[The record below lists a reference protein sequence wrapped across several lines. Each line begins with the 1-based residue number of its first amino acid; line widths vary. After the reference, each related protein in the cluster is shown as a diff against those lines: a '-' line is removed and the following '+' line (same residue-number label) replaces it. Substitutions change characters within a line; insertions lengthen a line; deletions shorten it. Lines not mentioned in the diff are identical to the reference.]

1 MKPSKKITLIRQE
14 IRESNDSKEQS
25 KDKTAIWKQYPSLNK
40 SAPDIRKTLT
50 ASSHIQGIAII
61 SDLFDNEDSI
71 TDMEMDTDDDDFS
84 EHICHVNMVSVHGG
98 LWGDDDMID
107 IQITYR
113 FTNKCVHKMEKTMP
127 SQMEVLIH
135 VSWEVVLMWLIEQRD
150 MIRKQLNW
158 HKCQLF

>member
-14 IRESNDSKEQS
+14 IRESNDSKEKS
-25 KDKTAIWKQYPSLNK
+25 KDKTATGKQYPSLNK
-40 SAPDIRKTLT
+40 SAPDIRKTMT
-50 ASSHIQGIAII
+50 ALSHIQGIAII

-107 IQITYR
+107 IQATYR
-113 FTNKCVHKMEKTMP
+113 FTNKCVHNGKYYAISDGSADSCILGSCPHVINRTKRYDPKTT
-127 SQMEVLIH
+127 
-135 VSWEVVLMWLIEQRD
+135 
-150 MIRKQLNW
+150 
-158 HKCQLF
+158 